1 MFVDIFQACS
11 PIIITLIVINNRTK
25 HFKSHYQSKLQF
37 VLQIFNVLAKEH
49 LLSPQSVIEAI
60 STGQFNITLG
70 HIRSYITNELEK
82 EHKTIS
88 EITELTNKYQKDT
101 EKLKAQLE
109 TLKSGAVVIQVSR
122 CAACHHPLELPSL
135 HFLCQHSY
143 HEYCFQSFA
152 DNENECPACI
162 PENKNLLELLKAF
175 EYNKDLH
182 ETFHSQ
188 LDRASDGFSV
198 AAEYFGRGVFNTYK
212 LITDNAFDKN
222 FVKPTP
228 KTEPARGAKQS
239 REKTKRSPV
248 LEYGL
253 GAEAKIRQVEN
264 ARGKPA
270 IVSASEGKV
279 RVQEAPHGYGS
290 SAEKGAKK
298 FGGQS
303 AEKRATQEN
312 EAAGTNPFDSDYDE
326 SKNPFNDEDY
336 DDDKNP
342 FKDDYDSD
350 TYLNHFAS

>member
-1 MFVDIFQACS
+1 M
-11 PIIITLIVINNRTK
+11 
-25 HFKSHYQSKLQF
+25 
-37 VLQIFNVLAKEH
+37 QIFNILAKEN

-70 HIRSYITNELEK
+70 HIRNYITNELEK

-101 EKLKAQLE
+101 EKLKGQLE
-109 TLKSGAVVIQVSR
+109 SLKSGTVVIQVSR

-162 PENKNLLELLKAF
+162 PENKQLLELLKAF

-182 ETFHSQ
+182 ETFHRQ
-188 LDRASDGFSV
+188 LDRANDGFSV

-212 LITDNAFDKN
+212 VITDNTFDKN
-222 FVKPTP
+222 LLKFAP
-228 KTEPARGAKQS
+228 KTEVVKETVKKSAKIK
-239 REKTKRSPV
+239 ETPV

-264 ARGKPA
+264 ARGKPT
-270 IVSASEGKV
+270 IPNTSEGKV
-279 RVQEAPHGYGS
+279 RLQEAAYSYGS
-290 SAEKGAKK
+290 SLEKKATK

-303 AEKRATQEN
+303 VERRIKQEKEV
-312 EAAGTNPFDSDYDE
+312 AGTNPFDSDYDE

-342 FKDDYDSD
+342 FKDDYDCD
-350 TYLNHFAS
+350 KNLNHFAS